1 MVLFVFH
8 VTGRRDVRRLNLT
21 VGSDGFADLV
31 LERFTGAFQFSHAA
45 GKTSMEDAAADVKDD
60 AVFLLASQ
68 TKLLTAVAAL
78 QVVERGLIAFDDNV
92 EELLPELAAQQVLT
106 GFDGDDKPVLVAR
119 TEGITFRCV

>member
-21 VGSDGFADLV
+21 VGIGGLADLV

-45 GKTSMEDAAADVKDD
+45 GKTSMEEAAADVEDD

-106 GFDGDDKPVLVAR
+106 GFDEDDKPVLVAR
-119 TEGITFRCV
+119 TEGITFRYV